1 MSEQTQAERLAG
13 VLKRHGDW
21 RYGNGSF
28 IRCDCGEHVGFPD
41 DDAPGKGSRAH
52 ATHLAAAVLAHL
64 EAQGW
69 AQGRE
74 EWGMQYERR
83 ADPTMD
89 NPSGIVTNTMVS
101 AHGETHV
108 RQCIANGLPM
118 SRIGRAR
125 AVRRRV
131 TDWEPVE

>member
-1 MSEQTQAERLAG
+1 MTEQTQVERLAEVIAGHDGWYAANSVNACFCETPLDG
-13 VLKRHGDW
+13 VYLEDIQASH
-21 RYGNGSF
+21 
-28 IRCDCGEHVGFPD
+28 
-41 DDAPGKGSRAH
+41 H
-52 ATHLAAAVLAHL
+52 AHLAAVVLTHL